1 MFLLGVPLLIIP
13 FAVYNIIA
21 FLLPGLDWAQPLA
34 HVKMMSQAIWT
45 LTLGDLVVAVAVFIL
60 FLEVVKS
67 IQAARRSI
75 VDHLLSLLLFLAML
89 AEFLLVKEAATAT
102 FFLLLVTAFVDVIGG
117 FAFSLKAIR
126 RKVVFEGV
134 DQVLPPYPMFDTLE
148 RVG

>member
-126 RKVVFEGV
+126 RKVAFEGV
-134 DQVLPPYPMFDTLE
+134 DQVLRP
-148 RVG
+148 

>member
-134 DQVLPPYPMFDTLE
+134 DQVLPP
-148 RVG
+148 

>member
-1 MFLLGVPLLIIP
+1 KETAMFLLGVPLLIIP

-34 HVKMMSQAIWT
+34 HVEMMSQAIWT

-117 FAFSLKAIR
+117 FAFSLKAMR
-126 RKVVFEGV
+126 RKVAFEGV
-134 DQVLPPYPMFDTLE
+134 DRVLPP
-148 RVG
+148 

>member
-34 HVKMMSQAIWT
+34 HVEMMSQAIWT

-117 FAFSLKAIR
+117 FAFSLKAMR
-126 RKVVFEGV
+126 RKVAFEGV
-134 DQVLPPYPMFDTLE
+134 DRVLPP
-148 RVG
+148 

>member
-1 MFLLGVPLLIIP
+1 MVLLGVPLLIIP
-13 FAVYNIIA
+13 FAIYNIIA

-34 HVKMMSQAIWT
+34 QVKMMSQAIWT
-45 LTLGDLVVAVAVFIL
+45 LTLGDLVVAIAVFIL

-117 FAFSLKAIR
+117 FAFSIKALR
-126 RKVVFEGV
+126 RKVAFEGV
-134 DQVLPPYPMFDTLE
+134 DPALPP
-148 RVG
+148 

>member
-13 FAVYNIIA
+13 FAVYNIVA

-117 FAFSLKAIR
+117 FAFSLKAMR
-126 RKVVFEGV
+126 RKVAFEGV
-134 DQVLPPYPMFDTLE
+134 DQVLPP
-148 RVG
+148 

>member
-1 MFLLGVPLLIIP
+1 MVLLGVPLLIIP

-34 HVKMMSQAIWT
+34 HVEMMSQAIWT

-117 FAFSLKAIR
+117 FAFSLKAMR
-126 RKVVFEGV
+126 RKVAFEGV
-134 DQVLPPYPMFDTLE
+134 DQALPP
-148 RVG
+148 

>member
-126 RKVVFEGV
+126 RKVAFEGV
-134 DQVLPPYPMFDTLE
+134 DQVLPP
-148 RVG
+148 

>member
-21 FLLPGLDWAQPLA
+21 FLLPGLDWARPLA
-34 HVKMMSQAIWT
+34 HVEMMSQAIWT
-45 LTLGDLVVAVAVFIL
+45 LTLGDLVVVVAVFIL

-117 FAFSLKAIR
+117 FAFSLKAMR
-126 RKVVFEGV
+126 RKVAFEGV
-134 DQVLPPYPMFDTLE
+134 DQVLPP
-148 RVG
+148 

>member
-34 HVKMMSQAIWT
+34 HVEMMSQAIWT

-117 FAFSLKAIR
+117 FAFSLKAMR
-126 RKVVFEGV
+126 RKVAFEGV
-134 DQVLPPYPMFDTLE
+134 DQVLPP
-148 RVG
+148 

>member
-21 FLLPGLDWAQPLA
+21 FLLPGLDRAQPLA
-34 HVKMMSQAIWT
+34 HVEMMSQAIWT

-67 IQAARRSI
+67 IQAGRRSI

-89 AEFLLVKEAATAT
+89 AEFLLV
-102 FFLLLVTAFVDVIGG
+102 
-117 FAFSLKAIR
+117 
-126 RKVVFEGV
+126 
-134 DQVLPPYPMFDTLE
+134 
-148 RVG
+148 

>member
-13 FAVYNIIA
+13 FAVYNFVA

-117 FAFSLKAIR
+117 FAFSLKAMR
-126 RKVVFEGV
+126 RKVAFEGV
-134 DQVLPPYPMFDTLE
+134 DQVLPP
-148 RVG
+148 

>member
-13 FAVYNIIA
+13 FAFYNFVV

-126 RKVVFEGV
+126 RKVAFEGV
-134 DQVLPPYPMFDTLE
+134 DQVLPP
-148 RVG
+148 

>member
-34 HVKMMSQAIWT
+34 HVEMMSQAIWT

-117 FAFSLKAIR
+117 FAFSLKAMR
-126 RKVVFEGV
+126 RKVAFEGL
-134 DQVLPPYPMFDTLE
+134 DQVLPP
-148 RVG
+148 

>member
-34 HVKMMSQAIWT
+34 HVEMMSQAIWT

-117 FAFSLKAIR
+117 FAFSLKAMR
-126 RKVVFEGV
+126 RKVAFEGV
-134 DQVLPPYPMFDTLE
+134 D
-148 RVG
+148 

>member
-117 FAFSLKAIR
+117 FAFSLKAMR
-126 RKVVFEGV
+126 RKVAFEGV
-134 DQVLPPYPMFDTLE
+134 DQVLPP
-148 RVG
+148 

>member
-34 HVKMMSQAIWT
+34 QVQMISLATFT
-45 LTLGDLVVAVAVFIL
+45 LTLGDLVVAIAVFIL

-75 VDHLLSLLLFLAML
+75 VDHLLSLILFLAML

-117 FAFSLKAIR
+117 FAFSIKALR
-126 RKVVFEGV
+126 RKVASEGV
-134 DQVLPPYPMFDTLE
+134 DQALPP
-148 RVG
+148 

>member
-34 HVKMMSQAIWT
+34 HVEMMSQAIWT

-126 RKVVFEGV
+126 RKVVSEGV
-134 DQVLPPYPMFDTLE
+134 DQVFPP
-148 RVG
+148 

>member
-75 VDHLLSLLLFLAML
+75 VDHLLSLLLFLGML

-134 DQVLPPYPMFDTLE
+134 DQVLPP
-148 RVG
+148 

>member
-1 MFLLGVPLLIIP
+1 MFLLGVSLLIIP
-13 FAVYNIIA
+13 FAVYNLIA

-117 FAFSLKAIR
+117 FAFSLKAMR
-126 RKVVFEGV
+126 RKVAFEGV
-134 DQVLPPYPMFDTLE
+134 DQVLPP
-148 RVG
+148 